1 MGYLFI
7 KISLQWPDVTICL
20 IQQKSKPYLVKLIAT
35 MRGEIWQTAETR
47 VHLWCCTNPPTSPR
61 PCIAPRCLVKTSNQG
76 STIHH
81 DVLHHSSLMFW
92 TTTYSMK
99 SQAFLTS
106 KVTAKMR
113 DWTWTCLF
121 GADIYTLWS
130 WVLFCSQKIYEYPF
144 FRKHQELNFPLNRE
158 SN

>member
-20 IQQKSKPYLVKLIAT
+20 IQQKSKPYRVKLIAT

-61 PCIAPRCLVKTSNQG
+61 PCIAPRCLVKTNNQG

-106 KVTAKMR
+106 KVTANMR
-113 DWTWTCLF
+113 DW
-121 GADIYTLWS
+121 
-130 WVLFCSQKIYEYPF
+130 
-144 FRKHQELNFPLNRE
+144 RKHAPVYLVLTFIPCGHGYCFVLKRSMNIHSLE
-158 SN
+158 SIKS